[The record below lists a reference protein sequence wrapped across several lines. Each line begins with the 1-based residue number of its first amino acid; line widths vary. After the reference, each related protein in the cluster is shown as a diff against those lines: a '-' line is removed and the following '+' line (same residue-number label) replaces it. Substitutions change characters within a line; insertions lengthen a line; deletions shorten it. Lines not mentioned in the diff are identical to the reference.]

1 MNTTFAKIVAVHD
14 AFLEVNA
21 SASPQGPK
29 TSYTQSQFENFC
41 ATDPLRGLKPAVDTV
56 SQQIPQVKTKI
67 TGSGSCILS
76 KV

>member
-1 MNTTFAKIVAVHD
+1 MHLQALIGTENI
-14 AFLEVNA
+14 
-21 SASPQGPK
+21 P
-29 TSYTQSQFENFC
+29 YTQSQFENFC